1 MSNFREQIYNLI
13 SEQLGVEKE
22 KITPEA
28 HFAEDLN
35 AGNLEMEELI
45 SKIQEKLEVELNPI
59 RAKEI
64 ETVDELVHLVFD
76 KLDGLLDEEW
86 RYQNLKTKIY

>member
-13 SEQLGVEKE
+13 SEQLGVEIT

-28 HFAEDLN
+28 HFADDLN
-35 AGNLEMEELI
+35 AGETEMEELLT
-45 SKIQEKLEVELNPI
+45 KLQEKLEIEIDPLK
-59 RAKEI
+59 AKEA

-76 KLDGLLDEEW
+76 KLDGLLDEE
-86 RYQNLKTKIY
+86 

>member
-28 HFAEDLN
+28 HFADDLN
-35 AGNLEMEELI
+35 AGDLEMGELTA
-45 SKIQEKLEVELNPI
+45 KVQEKLKVEIDPTKV
-59 RAKEI
+59 KEI
-64 ETVDELVHLVFD
+64 EKVDDLVHLVFD
-76 KLDGLLDEEW
+76 KLDGLLDEE
-86 RYQNLKTKIY
+86 

>member
-1 MSNFREQIYNLI
+1 MASNFRNQIYNLI

-35 AGNLEMEELI
+35 AGDLETEELI
-45 SKIQEKLEVELNPI
+45 AHIEEKLNIELDPERVKNI
-59 RAKEI
+59 R
-64 ETVDELVHLVFD
+64 TVDDLVHLVFD
-76 KLDGLLDEEW
+76 KLNGLLDED
-86 RYQNLKTKIY
+86 

>member
-1 MSNFREQIYNLI
+1 MASNFRNQIYNLI

-35 AGNLEMEELI
+35 AGDLEMEELI
-45 SKIQEKLEVELNPI
+45 AHIGEKLNIELDPERVKNI
-59 RAKEI
+59 R
-64 ETVDELVHLVFD
+64 TVDDLVHLVFD
-76 KLDGLLDEEW
+76 KLNGLLDED
-86 RYQNLKTKIY
+86 